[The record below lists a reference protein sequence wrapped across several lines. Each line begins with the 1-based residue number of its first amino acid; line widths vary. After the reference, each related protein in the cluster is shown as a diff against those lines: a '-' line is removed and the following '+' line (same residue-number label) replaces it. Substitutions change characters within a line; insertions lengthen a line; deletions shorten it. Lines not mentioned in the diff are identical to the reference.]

1 MAGDRFRLEV
11 KERTGLGTPESR
23 RLRKQGFIPG
33 VLYGRSTAKAFAVG
47 ERDLRAALTGP
58 SGLHAVLDVVL
69 EGQSTAHPSILKE
82 YQRDPI
88 RGHVRHI
95 DLQEVRLDVAI
106 QATVNVHLHGA
117 EDAPGIKEGGVLNQ
131 PATTLNIE
139 ALPME
144 VPESIEADVSGLEM
158 GGALRLEDL
167 PALEGVT
174 FLDDPHETVIATV
187 SAPTVE
193 AEPEP
198 EEGEEL
204 AEGEEAPEGA
214 AEGET
219 PEGRGRAAATAESE
233 LRVHGGDLMRLFR
246 RGESASTLDL
256 LVVGLGNPGR
266 EHALD
271 RHNAGWM
278 VVDELARRHDGSFRS
293 KFSGQLAEVRVGELK
308 LALLKPET
316 YMNLSGNSL
325 AAAARFFKLPTEQ
338 IAVVHDDVDLDS
350 GRTQVRLGGG
360 LAGHNGLRS
369 IRQAL
374 GSAEFLR
381 VRAGVGRPGRGD
393 RRPVAD
399 YVLSPFAPEDDAE
412 ALIARSADAVETLAA
427 EGLDEAQRRFN

>member
-219 PEGRGRAAATAESE
+219 PEGEARGRVR
-233 LRVHGGDLMRLFR
+233 LRVHGGVMRLFR

-350 GRTQVRLGGG
+350 GRIQVRLGGG

-412 ALIARSADAVETLAA
+412 ALISRSADAVETLTA